1 VDDPGGPLIA
11 SPHRLGRAFGLARE
25 WVRQMMHGMAQ
36 ARTFGL
42 AAEMSFWLFLSLVPL
57 AAVGGLIAARFA
69 SQHVMA
75 GPLLASMPPEVGKL
89 IRDQVSRVANWQGRT
104 VAPVAV
110 GSFVW
115 LGASG
120 IHAVFDALEVQT
132 GARRP
137 WWKKRILAIAMCIGL
152 SLGIGVLA
160 LLAVGLEWLE
170 GMLGRVVSHVSG
182 EGTTATT
189 VVRTATGLVLAI
201 GMVSAL
207 YRVGI
212 PREARARVPT
222 LPGAL
227 VAVSL
232 IALLGSGYRVFIS
245 TMGIGDAY
253 EGGLAVIGV
262 TLTTLWLFSVAVLLG
277 AQLNRLAAERRAR
290 HSDTGL
296 GMAGHL
302 PRPKAR
308 WPNLTASSPRPTS
321 PRPPS

>member
-1 VDDPGGPLIA
+1 LIA
-11 SPHRLGRAFGLARE
+11 SSHRLREAFDHARE
-25 WVRQMMHGMAQ
+25 WVLRMMHGVAQ

-69 SQHVMA
+69 SQHGMA

-89 IRDQVSRVANWQGRT
+89 IREQVERVANWQGRT

-137 WWKKRILAIAMCIGL
+137 WWKKRVLAIAMCIGL
-152 SLGIGVLA
+152 SIGIGVLA
-160 LLAVGLEWLE
+160 LLAVGLQWLE
-170 GMLGRVVSHVSG
+170 TTVGRVVPHVSG
-182 EGTTATT
+182 EGTTVAT
-189 VVRTATGLVLAI
+189 VIRSVTGLVLAV

-222 LPGAL
+222 IPGAL

-232 IALLGSGYRVFIS
+232 IAVLGSGYRVFIS

-253 EGGLAVIGV
+253 QGGLAVIGV

-277 AQLNRLAAERRAR
+277 AQLNRLTAERRAG

-302 PRPKAR
+302 PRPKGR